1 MTPPELIRF
10 VSDGV
15 DRAKANEAAQVY
27 AVVSPYYDQGM
38 LPSKSHYAFGWII
51 YYALHQGGAYDI
63 SARKQMLA
71 RYLNLS
77 VSRPHKLHSMI
88 LTEAIRLYKDATEA
102 AYVAKKNRSSSPPP
116 SFSIIRF
123 SSLWNLV
130 NLRPGDW
137 RRKEN
142 EGKILNSTVEK
153 FITCYVNELE
163 STSTLPSAEFQA
175 IFNEALRQYPDSAT
189 LMAQAATLHEICG
202 EKDKA
207 KDCLRSALLATPSKF
222 FLWRRLA
229 GHIDK
234 EKNIKLHIALLHKA
248 LTAPGPEEYKGK
260 VRLALA
266 QAWISIK
273 GYPQALFELNAM
285 RDIYLRNGWHLSS
298 SFKDIEKA
306 IPEQTTPVN
315 PAPVYSRIS
324 ALADEFLLEGL
335 PETAVRKTYHKPGG
349 ETTDRYGNRR
359 QQPVAW
365 RVSDERN
372 NNYWFTPSRFRI
384 SEELPMETPL
394 MVKIY
399 NGKIVGARTQGEEE

>member
-1 MTPPELIRF
+1 MTPPELIQF

-27 AVVSPYYDQGM
+27 ATVCPYYDQGQ
-38 LPSKSHYAFGWII
+38 LPLRSHYAFGWII

-63 SARKQMLA
+63 AARKQMLA

-77 VSRPHKLHSMI
+77 VTRPHKLHSMI
-88 LTEAIRLYKDATEA
+88 LTEAIRLYKDAAEA
-102 AYVAKKNRSSSPPP
+102 TFVAKKNRSSSPPP

-123 SSLWNLV
+123 SSLWNLI

-137 RRKEN
+137 RRKDS

-163 STSTLPSAEFQA
+163 SDGTLPSTEFQT
-175 IFNEALRQYPDSAT
+175 IFNEALRQYPDSST

-207 KDCLRSALLATPSKF
+207 KDWLRSAVLATPSKF
-222 FLWRRLA
+222 FLWSRLA

-234 EKNIKLHIALLHKA
+234 DRDIKLHIALLHKA
-248 LTAPGPEEYKGK
+248 LTASGPEEYKGK

-266 QAWISIK
+266 KAWISIK
-273 GYPQALFELNAM
+273 GYPQALYELNAL
-285 RDIYLRNGWHLSS
+285 REIYLRNGWNLSS
-298 SFKDIEKA
+298 DFKETESA
-306 IPEQTTPVN
+306 IPELTKAVN
-315 PAPVYSRIS
+315 PAPAYSRIS
-324 ALADEFLLEGL
+324 ALADEFLVAGI
-335 PETAVRKTYHKPGG
+335 PEIAVKKTFHKPGG

-365 RVSDERN
+365 RVSDNLN
-372 NNYWFTPSRFRI
+372 NNYWFNPSRFRI
-384 SEELPMETPL
+384 SEELPMQTSL
-394 MVKIY
+394 LVKIY
-399 NGKIVGARTQGEEE
+399 NGKIVGARIPEE